1 MIRGIFAPIPTPFDE
16 RGDIAYDRLAENL
29 DRWWATD
36 LTGIVVLGSNGEYVL
51 LTSEEKRELIRFACR
66 RAPAGRPVIAGT
78 GGESTREAI
87 ELSKFAADCG
97 AAAALVI
104 TPAYYKGSLTDAAL
118 AAHFAAVAD
127 ASPIPVMLYNMPR
140 NTGVNLS
147 SKLVIELSR
156 HPNIAGIK
164 DSGGNIV
171 QIAEI
176 IAGVRSDFAVFA
188 GSGSFLYP
196 TLALGGAGGTL
207 AVANVI
213 PDECA
218 RIFRFTE
225 EGRHDEARRLQL
237 AILELNNAVT
247 GKYGVPGLKAALD
260 LLGYYG
266 GAPRLP
272 LQAATAAVRD
282 DLRRLL
288 AALGYRV

>member
-36 LTGIVVLGSNGEYVL
+36 LTGIVVLGSNGECVL
-51 LTSEEKRELIRFACR
+51 LTNEEKRELIRFVCR

-97 AAAALVI
+97 AVAALVI

-247 GKYGVPGLKAALD
+247 AKYGVPGLKAALD

>member
-16 RGDIAYDRLAENL
+16 RGEIAYDRLAENL
-29 DRWWATD
+29 DRWWGTA
-36 LTGIVVLGSNGEYVL
+36 LTGVVVLGSNGEYVL
-51 LTSEEKRELIRFACR
+51 LTNEEKRELIRFVCGH
-66 RAPAGRPVIAGT
+66 APAGRPVIAGT

-97 AAAALVI
+97 AIAALVI

-147 SKLVIELSR
+147 SKLVVELSH

-164 DSGGNIV
+164 DSSGNIV

-176 IAGVRSDFAVFA
+176 IAGARPDFAVFA

-266 GAPRLP
+266 GAPRQP
-272 LQAATAAVRD
+272 LQAATATVRD

>member
-51 LTSEEKRELIRFACR
+51 LTNEEKRELIRFVCR

-97 AAAALVI
+97 AVAALVI

-247 GKYGVPGLKAALD
+247 AKYGVPGLKAALD

>member
-16 RGDIAYDRLAENL
+16 RGAIAYDRLAENL

-51 LTSEEKRELIRFACR
+51 LTNEEKRELIRFVCR

-104 TPAYYKGSLTDAAL
+104 TPAYYKGSLTDSAL
-118 AAHFAAVAD
+118 AAHFTAVAD

-140 NTGVNLS
+140 NTGVNLG

-176 IAGVRSDFAVFA
+176 IAGVRPDFAVFA

-213 PDECA
+213 PNECA
-218 RIFRFTE
+218 RIFRLTE
-225 EGRHDEARRLQL
+225 EGAHEEARRLQL
-237 AILELNNAVT
+237 AILALNDAVT

-272 LQAATAAVRD
+272 LQPATPAVRD

-288 AALGYRV
+288 TALGYLV